1 MFVRRNRGP
10 QAVLLLALVAI
21 SGCSFYRHERP
32 RVTALPASP
41 ANQCEPPGIPFYLP
55 KPLLVISKNFYHV
68 EEATV
73 GLTDSAPIPD
83 SFDAQ
88 DKYGSVS
95 LQGSF
100 SRTSSNTPPNNAGAD
115 TGTSPDPQSPTLHSP
130 GAPTAPRTSDLPSDG
145 LGPHMFFTYEIV
157 FVPDLSQKYVLQL
170 NGGPGE
176 MRAAMNLVNGWQFT
190 GLGPY
195 YLKDSSTAQ
204 NHMARGVAINLGLGG
219 ASDVINSIANLKSL
233 AGDGKSVGPGELA
246 ALARALERA
255 QTSTEIEAM
264 PEFAWGTRTE
274 FGQEGTPQT
283 VRVPPRIENYA
294 EIYVYEAVLEAGQ
307 MLWRPVELQKTTFD
321 REFLGVL
328 RNKSVPPG
336 SAETGAP
343 AGKGPGSSD
352 AGSLQQSG
360 ARSNLREQ
368 VRAEM
373 QTAFTQGLKELA
385 GTTPATATGGS
396 AGNVRYGPPPVQ
408 DGLPVSALGTAAPLP
423 GSPLLD
429 PSLARDIVEET
440 LATPRKAAPPPSR
453 WTDFFHPFRKHRAK
467 SVDTTINSE

>member
-1 MFVRRNRGP
+1 M
-10 QAVLLLALVAI
+10 
-21 SGCSFYRHERP
+21 
-32 RVTALPASP
+32 PASP

-68 EEATV
+68 EEPTV
-73 GLTDSAPIPD
+73 GLTASAPIPD

-100 SRTSSNTPPNNAGAD
+100 SRTSSSTPPNKAGAD
-115 TGTSPDPQSPTLHSP
+115 TGTSPDAQSPTLHSP

-157 FVPDLSQKYVLQL
+157 FVPDLSQKYVLQV

-176 MRAAMNLVNGWQFT
+176 MRTAMNLVNGWQFT

-233 AGDGKSVGPGELA
+233 AGDGKSVSPGELA
-246 ALARALERA
+246 ALAGAWSEPRRPRKLRRCPNSPGARA
-255 QTSTEIEAM
+255 
-264 PEFAWGTRTE
+264 TE
-274 FGQEGTPQT
+274 FSQDGTPQT
-283 VRVPPRIENYA
+283 VRVSPRIENYA

-328 RNKSVPPG
+328 RNRSVTPG
-336 SAETGAP
+336 SAETSAP
-343 AGKGPGSSD
+343 AGTRPGSSE
-352 AGSLQQSG
+352 AGSLQPSG
-360 ARSNLREQ
+360 AEQSSRAGASRNANGLHARRE
-368 VRAEM
+368 R
-373 QTAFTQGLKELA
+373 
-385 GTTPATATGGS
+385 TG
-396 AGNVRYGPPPVQ
+396 RYHTG
-408 DGLPVSALGTAAPLP
+408 DRNR
-423 GSPLLD
+423 
-429 PSLARDIVEET
+429 RD
-440 LATPRKAAPPPSR
+440 SR
-453 WTDFFHPFRKHRAK
+453 RCAIRQSTG
-467 SVDTTINSE
+467 

>member
-68 EEATV
+68 EEPTV

-100 SRTSSNTPPNNAGAD
+100 SRTSSNTPPNKAGAD
-115 TGTSPDPQSPTLHSP
+115 TGTSPDAESPTLHSP

-157 FVPDLSQKYVLQL
+157 FVPDLSQKYVLQV

-328 RNKSVPPG
+328 RNKSVTPG

-343 AGKGPGSSD
+343 AGTGPGSSD

-360 ARSNLREQ
+360 AEQSSRAGASRNANGLHTRRQRTGRNHTGDRNRRVSRQCAIRNTTGSRRPTRVPAGHRRPSAREP
-368 VRAEM
+368 V
-373 QTAFTQGLKELA
+373 A
-385 GTTPATATGGS
+385 GSQLSPRHRPGDTGDAPGGGATTFAL
-396 AGNVRYGPPPVQ
+396 
-408 DGLPVSALGTAAPLP
+408 DGFLPSVS
-423 GSPLLD
+423 
-429 PSLARDIVEET
+429 
-440 LATPRKAAPPPSR
+440 
-453 WTDFFHPFRKHRAK
+453 
-467 SVDTTINSE
+467 